1 MPPNQTNN
9 PYPVPPPAQGPPPPG
24 APVAQPGYGPPAPYP
39 QAYPPQ
45 QPMAQ
50 PQPQPQ
56 GKGKKSTNKSKK
68 SGKDERMST
77 QKYLMFSEIKD
88 GIVVMR
94 DGSMRMVIMGSALNF
109 DLKSQQEQ
117 DAIEFS
123 YQGFLNGL
131 HFPIQIIVRS
141 RKIDLDNYIEK
152 LEDIQSNQQNQLLG
166 GLMDEYIF
174 NIKNLLEEINIMDKE
189 FYVVVP
195 YYVETVS
202 KDNIATKVGGLFKPS
217 DATVVTQTNEQF
229 EKRKRDLMQRTNMI
243 AQGLAQL
250 GIRAAVLKTQE
261 LIELFYNS
269 YNIDLS
275 QSQRLIKVEDMTTPV
290 VERGGAP
297 AAPHQ
302 PQPTPAQPDDL
313 YAAAHRREQNQATA
327 QAGDNYT
334 SQPPGGAQ

>member
-1 MPPNQTNN
+1 MGPPAYAPQQQYPQQYPPQPQPMMPPQQ
-9 PYPVPPPAQGPPPPG
+9 PPAQGKNKK
-24 APVAQPGYGPPAPYP
+24 A
-39 QAYPPQ
+39 
-45 QPMAQ
+45 
-50 PQPQPQ
+50 
-56 GKGKKSTNKSKK
+56 GKGKKGDDKN
-68 SGKDERMST
+68 ERMST

-174 NIKNLLEEINIMDKE
+174 NIKSLLEEINIMDKE

-217 DATVVTQTNEQF
+217 DAAVVTQTNEQF
-229 EKRKRDLMQRTNMI
+229 EKRKRDLLQRTNMI

-297 AAPHQ
+297 AAPYQ
-302 PQPTPAQPDDL
+302 PQPAPAQPDDL
-313 YAAAHRREQNQATA
+313 FAAAHRREQNQANA
-327 QAGDNYT
+327 QNGGDPNQ
-334 SQPPGGAQ
+334 SPGGEQ